1 MKPRHADLF
10 ATDLDDETL
19 VKYVDRILMFYV
31 QTGDR
36 LQRTSTWMENIDGG
50 LAYVQDVIINDS
62 LGINEALEEQM
73 SAIIGT
79 YQCEWKTTIE
89 DPEALKRFKPFVNS
103 TKTDSNIQFVT
114 EREQIRPARGQ
125 EKIAVTVIEPADE
138 LAVEV

>member
-1 MKPRHADLF
+1 
-10 ATDLDDETL
+10 
-19 VKYVDRILMFYV
+19 
-31 QTGDR
+31 
-36 LQRTSTWMENIDGG
+36 MENIEGG

-73 SAIIGT
+73 AAIIGT